1 MFSSF
6 ANLRHLPEI
15 RRFALALLTVTVSVA
30 CSSDYGT
37 GTASRVV
44 TSVDVSL
51 ASSEIEEGQ
60 PDTAMAAALDQYG
73 APIDA
78 GPVTW
83 SSTFPEVA
91 VVQPTTGLM
100 LAIASGTA
108 QITATIAGK
117 VGRRTVTV
125 SPPPI
130 LVNEVNPNGDL
141 PAGGWVEL
149 FNPTARAV
157 DLTGWT
163 ISNSDVSNWFTFPA
177 GVIIE
182 SGGYVAVN
190 EQTLPAGLNATDA
203 VHVFNKFGVQSDGY
217 SWTGNAPGTSY
228 GRCPDGIGPLVT
240 TLAPT
245 RKAANACP

>member
-1 MFSSF
+1 
-6 ANLRHLPEI
+6 
-15 RRFALALLTVTVSVA
+15 V
-30 CSSDYGT
+30 
-37 GTASRVV
+37 
-44 TSVDVSL
+44 
-51 ASSEIEEGQ
+51 
-60 PDTAMAAALDQYG
+60 LDQYG

-91 VVQPTTGLM
+91 VVQPTTGLI
-100 LAIASGTA
+100 LAIASGTT
-108 QITATIAGK
+108 QISATIAGK
-117 VGRRTVTV
+117 VGGRTVTV

-163 ISNSDVSNWFTFPA
+163 ITNGDVLRSFTFPA

-190 EQTLPAGLNATDA
+190 EQTLPVALNATDA
-203 VHVFNKFGVQSDGY
+203 VHVFNKFGVQSDSY
-217 SWTGNAPGTSY
+217 SWANNALGTSY

-245 RKAANACP
+245 RKAVNACP

>member
-1 MFSSF
+1 M
-6 ANLRHLPEI
+6 NPG
-15 RRFALALLTVTVSVA
+15 RFPGAHFVALALMVFSASVA
-30 CSSDYGT
+30 CSGDYGT
-37 GTASRVV
+37 GAKNRVV
-44 TSVDVSL
+44 ASVDVSL
-51 ASSEIEEGQ
+51 ASSEIEVGQ
-60 PDTAMAAALDQYG
+60 PDTATAVALDQYG

-83 SSTFPEVA
+83 SSTFTEVA
-91 VVQPTTGLM
+91 VVQPTTGLI

-130 LVNEVNPNGDL
+130 LINEVNPNGNL
-141 PAGGWVEL
+141 PAAGWVEL

-157 DLTGWT
+157 DISGWT
-163 ISNSDVSNWFTFPA
+163 ISNSDISRSFTLPA

-190 EQTLPAGLNATDA
+190 EQTLPHPLDATDA
-203 VHVFNKFGVQSDGY
+203 VHLFNKFGVQSD
-217 SWTGNAPGTSY
+217 SFAWTANTVGTSY
-228 GRCPDGIGPLVT
+228 GRCPDGIGPLVV

-245 RKAANACP
+245 RAAPNTCH

>member
-6 ANLRHLPEI
+6 AHLRRLPEI
-15 RRFALALLTVTVSVA
+15 RQFAFALITVAVSVA
-30 CSSDYGT
+30 CSGDYGT
-37 GTASRVV
+37 GTANRVV

-51 ASSEIEEGQ
+51 ASSEIEMGQ
-60 PDTAMAAALDQYG
+60 PDTARAAALDQYG

-91 VVQPTTGLM
+91 VVQPTTGVM

-108 QITATIAGK
+108 QISATIAGK

-130 LVNEVNPNGDL
+130 VVNEVNPNGDL

-149 FNPTARAV
+149 FNPTARAI

-177 GVIIE
+177 GLIIE

-190 EQTLPAGLNATDA
+190 EQTLPAALNATDA
-203 VHVFNKFGVQSDGY
+203 VHVFNKYGVQSDSY
-217 SWTGNAPGTSY
+217 SWTNNASGTSY
-228 GRCPDGIGPLVT
+228 GRCPDGVGPLVT

-245 RKAANACP
+245 RKAVNACP